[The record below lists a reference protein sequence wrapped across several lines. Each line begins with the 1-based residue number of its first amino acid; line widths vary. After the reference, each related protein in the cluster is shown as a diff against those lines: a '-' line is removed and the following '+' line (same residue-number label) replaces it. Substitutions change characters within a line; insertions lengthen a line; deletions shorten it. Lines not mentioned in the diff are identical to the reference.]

1 MNSNWRSLISQPQY
15 GIKVE
20 RDIYVPMRD
29 EVRLSVNIYRPDAK
43 GKFPALLAIVGYG
56 KEL

>member
-43 GKFPALLAIVGYG
+43 GKFPALLAIGGDG
-56 KEL
+56 KDL